1 MAKAVN
7 CLSPVNGNPCGK
19 CAACKAIF
27 DGSTDIIEI
36 AAASNSG
43 VDSIRQLRN
52 EVIYSPIDCKYKVYI
67 IDEVHALSKDAFN
80 ALLKTLEEPPSH
92 VIFILATTE
101 YYAVPATILSRC
113 QQFLFSKIDP
123 EQSVQRMLEIAEKEN
138 VQLDRD
144 AAVLIARL
152 SDGAMRDALSI
163 LDQCVSS
170 DSHVTEELVRKCVGV
185 ADSGYLFGIFDAAIE
200 KTPAKALKILDEL
213 IAQGKDLSRF
223 IEELT
228 LHCRNLMLT
237 KAVPGGGLAAA
248 GNSEIKKY
256 EAQCARLS
264 QEEILRWA
272 ELVSDSLDGIN
283 RMKQTGQAR
292 LLAERLL
299 IRMCSPELSGDISSF
314 AARLGALEHKVQ
326 TLSIFGINPQNTS
339 ETDKKSEKI
348 TAEVR
353 QEAAIPNTRPQEPTS
368 FDKIKEEPTA
378 PSTENKETTTFDK
391 TAEEPT
397 APSAENEE
405 LTDFDKTTEEPTAP
419 TTENEETDIP
429 FDPPY
434 ADILQSEEPQEEQNA
449 AQEIVEGQ
457 TIIYDIDPTKPAPRD
472 KKEINKKITD
482 EYLSRD
488 NEPPIP
494 EADDDLP
501 DDAQPL
507 PQWSDIVSS
516 MTPAVRGILAGTQGF
531 LYDGKI
537 FVAAPPSARG
547 LLQNGKRAWA
557 LRESAAKVMGGK
569 FDIFLLRDKP
579 EEAQEEDFVS
589 PLIEKAKEMGI
600 DVTVNDR

>member
-19 CAACKAIF
+19 CAACKAIS

-36 AAASNSG
+36 DAASNSG

-256 EAQCARLS
+256 EAQCDRLS

-326 TLSIFGINPQNTS
+326 NLSSLGINRQNAP
-339 ETDKKSEKI
+339 ETDKKPEKI

-353 QEAAIPNTRPQEPTS
+353 QEAAIPDIKPQEPTS

-378 PSTENKETTTFDK
+378 PST
-391 TAEEPT
+391 A
-397 APSAENEE
+397 NEE
-405 LTDFDKTTEEPTAP
+405 LTDFDKITEEPTAP

-434 ADILQSEEPQEEQNA
+434 VDILQSEEPQEEQNA
-449 AQEIVEGQ
+449 AREIVEGQ

-494 EADDDLP
+494 EADGDLP

-537 FVAAPPSARG
+537 FISAPPSARG

-589 PLIEKAKEMGI
+589 PLIEKAREMGI
-600 DVTVNDR
+600 DITVNDR